1 MSVIEHAAI
10 AFEEGR
16 PVELFE
22 SVHASRHPVDALA
35 VRIRQARRREADGEL
50 GACLSFKFV
59 DDLTHGES
67 KTRCLALELAIAC
80 RLGKRGECFGGL
92 RIHKRGFDVRAAEV
106 DADGEV

>member
-1 MSVIEHAAI
+1 M
-10 AFEEGR
+10 R
-16 PVELFE
+16 PGIQSMPWPFGFAKPGAE
-22 SVHASRHPVDALA
+22 RPT
-35 VRIRQARRREADGEL
+35 
-50 GACLSFKFV
+50 ACLSFKFV